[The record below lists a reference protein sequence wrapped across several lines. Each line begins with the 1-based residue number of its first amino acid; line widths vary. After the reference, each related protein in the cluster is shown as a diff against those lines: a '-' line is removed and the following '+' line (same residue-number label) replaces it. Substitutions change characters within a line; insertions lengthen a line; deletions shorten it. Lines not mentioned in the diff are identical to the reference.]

1 MFGSSSTSWPILNLC
16 TIRFSF
22 RHVGLGG
29 AIGGILFIFVGMQEA
44 GNLSPQYGRLLDV
57 SERARRIEKLALEL
71 SWNCVPLHDDGR
83 SEAAKNMLLD
93 VCDSTSVEAFSCGFV
108 LCLEVSRTDYF
119 VEIVCQPGLVLR
131 EFGEASLRTPQ
142 FTDFARNI
150 GVFKCFGA
158 FRRFFSKLFGREH
171 ETLLC
176 DTEGGLPLNGAM
188 TPAYWVLLTIYGD
201 DQDELRRRFARF
213 QRLARLSLRCFPR
226 KGPAREPYSKKPPPT
241 PVGTA
246 IHLHMYSKRALR
258 KVAQTG

>member
-1 MFGSSSTSWPILNLC
+1 MNLC

-44 GNLSPQYGRLLDV
+44 GNLSSQYGRLLDV

-71 SWNCVPLHDDGR
+71 PWDCVPLHDDGR

-93 VCDSTSVEAFSCGFV
+93 VCDGTSVEAFSCGLV

-131 EFGEASLRTPQ
+131 EFGEASLRTLQ
-142 FTDFARNI
+142 FMDFARNI
-150 GVFKCFGA
+150 GVFECFGA

-176 DTEGGLPLNGAM
+176 DTEGGLPLNGAV
-188 TPAYWVLLTIYGD
+188 TPAYWVLLAIYGD
-201 DQDELRRRFARF
+201 DQDELRYINDFVGKNRHIYF
-213 QRLARLSLRCFPR
+213 
-226 KGPAREPYSKKPPPT
+226 EKPPPT
-241 PVGTA
+241 PCGDR
-246 IHLHMYSKRALR
+246 YSSPNRGESR
-258 KVAQTG
+258 SEKVAQTG